1 MIILK
6 VYKKNLKKK
15 DIVKNLSF
23 KTGLS
28 ENYSN
33 KILNDLIQILSHHL
47 RTRNLIIKNLGSFKI
62 VFKKER
68 IGRNP
73 KTKEE
78 HIISARKVLSFTISQ
93 NLSKKIKELF

>member
-1 MIILK
+1 M
-6 VYKKNLKKK
+6 YKRNLKKK
-15 DIVKNLSF
+15 DIVKNICI

-28 ENYSN
+28 ENYS
-33 KILNDLIQILSHHL
+33 KKVVNDLIQILSQHL
-47 RTRNLIIKNLGSFKI
+47 KTRNLIIKNLGSFKI

-78 HIISARKVLSFTISQ
+78 HIISARKVISFIISQ

>member
-1 MIILK
+1 MNILK
-6 VYKKNLKKK
+6 VYKRNLKKK
-15 DIVKNLSF
+15 DIVKNISI

-28 ENYSN
+28 ENYLK
-33 KILNDLIQILSHHL
+33 KIVNDLIQILSQHL
-47 RTRNLIIKNLGSFKI
+47 KTRNLIIKNLGSFKI

-78 HIISARKVLSFTISQ
+78 FKISPRYIISFSPSK
-93 NLSKKIKELF
+93 NLVNFINKYL

>member
-1 MIILK
+1 M
-6 VYKKNLKKK
+6 YKKNLKKK

-23 KTGLS
+23 KIGLS
-28 ENYSN
+28 ENYS
-33 KILNDLIQILSHHL
+33 KKVVNDLIEILSHHL
-47 RTRNLIIKNLGSFKI
+47 KTKNLIIKNLGSFKI
-62 VFKKER
+62 LSKKER

-78 HIISARKVLSFTISQ
+78 HIISAQKVISFIISQ

>member
-1 MIILK
+1 M
-6 VYKKNLKKK
+6 YKKNIKKK

-28 ENYSN
+28 KNYS
-33 KILNDLIQILSHHL
+33 KKVLNDLIEILSHHL
-47 RTRNLIIKNLGSFKI
+47 KNNNLSIKNFGNFK
-62 VFKKER
+62 VLFKKER

-78 HIISARKVLSFTISQ
+78 YLISARKVLSFTISQ
-93 NLSKKIKELF
+93 NLSKKIKNYFEKIY

>member
-1 MIILK
+1 M
-6 VYKKNLKKK
+6 YKRNLKKK

-28 ENYSN
+28 ENYSK

-62 VFKKER
+62 LYKKER

-78 HIISARKVLSFTISQ
+78 HIISARKVLSFSISQ

>member
-1 MIILK
+1 MHILN
-6 VYKKNLKKK
+6 VYKKNLKKN
-15 DIVKNLSF
+15 DIAKNLSF

-28 ENYSN
+28 ENYS
-33 KILNDLIQILSHHL
+33 KKVVNDLIEILSHHL
-47 RTRNLIIKNLGSFKI
+47 KTKNLIIKNLGSFKML
-62 VFKKER
+62 FKKER

-78 HIISARKVLSFTISQ
+78 YIISARKVLSFTISQ

>member
-1 MIILK
+1 

-15 DIVKNLSF
+15 DIIKDLSL

-28 ENYSN
+28 ENYS
-33 KILNDLIQILSHHL
+33 KKVVNDLIEILSQHL
-47 RTRNLIIKNLGSFKI
+47 KTKNLIIKNLGSFKI
-62 VFKKER
+62 LFKKER

>member
-1 MIILK
+1 MCK
-6 VYKKNLKKK
+6 TNLKKK
-15 DIVKNLSF
+15 DIVKKISI

-28 ENYSN
+28 ENYSK
-33 KILNDLIQILSHHL
+33 KIVNDLIKILSQHL
-47 RTRNLIIKNLGSFKI
+47 KTRNLIIKNLGSFKI

-73 KTKEE
+73 KTKEQ
-78 HIISARKVLSFTISQ
+78 HIISARKVLSFIISQ